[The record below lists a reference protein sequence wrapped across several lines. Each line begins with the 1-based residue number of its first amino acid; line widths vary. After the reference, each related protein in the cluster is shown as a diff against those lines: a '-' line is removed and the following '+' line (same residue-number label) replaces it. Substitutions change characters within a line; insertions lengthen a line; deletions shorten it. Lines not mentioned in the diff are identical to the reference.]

1 MFCTVLY
8 QESPLLIKSTGPTDD
23 ARLSISSSLLCLV
36 PFTVGLETARSDAC
50 PLPCLSS
57 CSTLLC
63 LLCRYK
69 AVWLIFF
76 ILGLGTLLP
85 WNFFMTARQVR
96 ACPGTD
102 HLVPP
107 LSTRQGAEV
116 WVICMGC
123 LALRWQEGSWAGCGA
138 GKGLWVTSLGGPQLH
153 LLPFLAVFHRPLGR
167 PTEHKLPL
175 KPDQH
180 GHCLRTLL
188 PAVHV

>member
-1 MFCTVLY
+1 M
-8 QESPLLIKSTGPTDD
+8 
-23 ARLSISSSLLCLV
+23 
-36 PFTVGLETARSDAC
+36 GLEPARSDTC

-57 CSTLLC
+57 YSTLLC
-63 LLCRYK
+63 PLCRYK

-102 HLVPP
+102 HPVPP
-107 LSTRQGAEV
+107 LSTRQEAEV
-116 WVICMGC
+116 WVICVGC
-123 LALRWQEGSWAGCGA
+123 MALRWQGWSWAGCGT
-138 GKGLWVTSLGGPQLH
+138 GKGLRVTCLGGGLAAPQPH
-153 LLPFLAVFHRPLGR
+153 LVPFLAVFHRPPGR
-167 PTEHKLPL
+167 PTEYKLPL
-175 KPDQH
+175 KPDQR